1 MDLLVIEADGNG
13 GDLVKTNKDL
23 VTIEG
28 LQNMVY
34 IALFGGNTEAST
46 PIERVDNELAFD
58 YWGNTLLH
66 PNEPQAQFNSLT
78 ERTLTETALNSSGRI
93 KIEEAIKSDLAFMEA
108 FATVTVS
115 TSIVSTDRIEITIRL
130 QEPDNLEDKSFIFI
144 WDATEQELT
153 IVTT

>member
-1 MDLLVIEADGNG
+1 MDLLVIESGGNG

-28 LQNMVY
+28 FQNMVY

-46 PIERVDNELAFD
+46 PIERVDNELSFD

-93 KIEEAIKSDLAFMEA
+93 KIEEAIESDLAFMEA

-153 IVTT
+153 IVTS